1 MLSAAHDSAS
11 PDDASRVAGAG
22 HAAAAAMS
30 ALARPQVFELIQA
43 HLADELDVE
52 PGAIAEATRFKEDL
66 EADSLDLYTLV
77 QELEDT
83 YGVRMS
89 DEQAAQILTVGQAV
103 DFVLAHNG
111 TTDAG
116 R

>member
-1 MLSAAHDSAS
+1 MERDEVITLV
-11 PDDASRVAGAG
+11 R
-22 HAAAAAMS
+22 
-30 ALARPQVFELIQA
+30 E
-43 HLADELDVE
+43 HLAEELEVD
-52 PGAIAEATRFKEDL
+52 PGRIEEGTRFREDL

-103 DFVLAHNG
+103 DFVLADSGNL
-111 TTDAG
+111 DAG